1 MIFTVIAM
9 VMGSVFRICEDCL
22 RPRRNVL
29 EDCTNHQTL
38 CSSNF
43 QEEREQALRDYK
55 VTIEYK
61 HLKSHAPGGVYL
73 VPSLSDLR
81 LFFGVIFVRR
91 GPFTNGIFKFELKLP
106 PTYNDVNQHP
116 RIIFSSTVF
125 NPHVD
130 EKTGELDIK
139 TAYPK
144 WDPSKHYLVTV
155 LTFTKKIFY
164 AKSFDDAKANL
175 EAKQMTKTDPAAYR
189 KRVDACVGESQKA
202 AFANSDGTT
211 AKFTE
216 EILGHR
222 VLRDLLKANV
232 REPSQVSKQAVLS
245 MIEKASKV

>member
-1 MIFTVIAM
+1 MQQQTPLSKSSRPS
-9 VMGSVFRICEDCL
+9 GGRIPVSPAATE
-22 RPRRNVL
+22 
-29 EDCTNHQTL
+29 
-38 CSSNF
+38 
-43 QEEREQALRDYK
+43 EEREQTLRDYK

-61 HLKSHAPGGVYL
+61 HLKSHSPGGVYL
-73 VPSLSDLR
+73 VPSLGDLR
-81 LFFGVIFVRR
+81 LFYGVIFVRR

-116 RIIFSSTVF
+116 KIVFSSYVY

-130 EKTGELDIK
+130 VETGELDIK

-144 WDPSKHYLVTV
+144 WDPSRHYLVTV
-155 LTFTKKIFY
+155 LTFLKKIFY
-164 AKSFDDAKANL
+164 AKTFDDAKANE
-175 EAKQMTKTDPAAYR
+175 EAKVLSQTNPAEYR
-189 KRVDACVGESQKA
+189 KRVDDCVGQSQKKV
-202 AFANSDGTT
+202 FVNFEGST

-245 MIEKASKV
+245 MIDKASKV